1 MYSQMY
7 DDNKWEISVAQLDFG
22 IGSHLHLRFAQRV
35 DAECGIISRKPG
47 IVHFMA
53 MHINRAARL

>member
-1 MYSQMY
+1 MY

-22 IGSHLHLRFAQRV
+22 IESSHLHFAQRV

-47 IVHFMA
+47 IVHFTA

>member
-22 IGSHLHLRFAQRV
+22 IESHLHMHFAQRESTQS
-35 DAECGIISRKPG
+35 AE
-47 IVHFMA
+47 
-53 MHINRAARL
+53 